1 MASKI
6 GNMTAMYNPPHPGM
20 LLDDYLGDISL
31 TEAERN
37 PNGTRAEAA
46 RRLGVTRAT
55 LSRIRHGRSAVNAE
69 MAMRLS
75 LLLGATP
82 ELWLGMQSAYDLWIE
97 RQNHGPMCCH
107 WLGS

>member
-1 MASKI
+1 
-6 GNMTAMYNPPHPGM
+6 MTAMYNSPHPGM

-31 TEAERN
+31 
-37 PNGTRAEAA
+37 AEAA

-55 LSRIRHGRSAVNAE
+55 LSRIRHGHSAVNAE

-75 LLLGATP
+75 LLLGTSP

-97 RQNHGPMCCH
+97 RQKPRPDVLSLTG
-107 WLGS
+107 